1 MPSEALR
8 NIRTMRQV
16 KSSLDIARHQ
26 KPRTTNS
33 LSRSEGEAAHL
44 LSLTDPRVK
53 QILAKETKHFAAV
66 KASMDRSRGRML
78 KARDKLATTIN
89 KNRTLTELRHEL
101 QQSRS
106 ERKNPIPAKA
116 QTQTEAQPQT
126 KTNTKSQAKAKVQPQ
141 AETKA
146 KSPNRKPKL
155 RQLKIKY

>member
-26 KPRTTNS
+26 KSRTTNS
-33 LSRSEGEAAHL
+33 LSKSEGEAAYL

-53 QILAKETKHFAAV
+53 QILAKETKHFAAME
-66 KASMDRSRGRML
+66 ASMDRSRGRML

-101 QQSRS
+101 QQSRL
-106 ERKNPIPAKA
+106 EGKNPTPEKAPIQAEVKA
-116 QTQTEAQPQT
+116 QPKRPT
-126 KTNTKSQAKAKVQPQ
+126 
-141 AETKA
+141 
-146 KSPNRKPKL
+146 RKPRKQKL
-155 RQLKIKY
+155 RRVELKY